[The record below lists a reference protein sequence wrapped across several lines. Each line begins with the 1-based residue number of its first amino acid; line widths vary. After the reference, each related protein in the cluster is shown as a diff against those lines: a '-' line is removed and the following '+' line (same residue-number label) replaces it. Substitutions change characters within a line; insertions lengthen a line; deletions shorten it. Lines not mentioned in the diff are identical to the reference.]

1 MLEFL
6 SPTILWGLSLL
17 SIPVILHFLKN
28 INPRIIPFSSI
39 SFFKDLQKTNLKKL
53 AILQYLLLLLRLLF
67 LLFLILAFAQ
77 PRWQTNSDINFS
89 DKNVLIALDNS
100 FSTFINSK
108 EAKTG
113 THFLDVFS
121 NLKKS
126 DNSQTIY
133 ELLTADKGKIR
144 EIQKPLVE
152 IKSALNEIH
161 FVQGDLYSLLK
172 NIKRSTSSTRET
184 IILVYS
190 DLQYYLERDSLKFS
204 QLFAKLS
211 NMSNIYFVNFELNEA
226 KENGIKSIYGLRY
239 ENKPSSAIDM
249 EIETISDDPA
259 EITFYHDQSRI
270 AQKFLREGNSH
281 KLRIEMGNKK
291 IINGTAEL
299 ESDRFEA
306 DNNYY
311 WGIDLS
317 HPAKMLFAGDSAS
330 LNLIKSVLSVDEFS
344 QNIKI
349 KSIASRELY
358 AQGGSEWDWLFLS
371 PDMWSIEFSKL
382 IKRFKNLKTKI
393 FLVPGKNQNLFIQ
406 AVKSLTGLNAE
417 VVEFHGDEQAGVKN
431 ESFSSSLSGYP
442 IRAFVQTYFKV
453 NSKALL
459 KFDNDFPLVGFSGGY
474 YYLSASPDKSN
485 GNILLHPGLPIWFL
499 NWIPGHSRVNSFY
512 PMVDA
517 GKDTTLKLP
526 NNWRKYQQI
535 SLTAPQGK
543 FVLEMGNGQVTIA
556 KKYLRKPGNY
566 TLYSGEDEF
575 RFSVNIS
582 AKEFEENFLSIDKR
596 YILENDFQATR
607 HIDLWKFALLLALL
621 FLAAETFVRYK
632 YRNLTE

>member
-28 INPRIIPFSSI
+28 INPRLIPFSSI
-39 SFFKDLQKTNLKKL
+39 SFFKDLQKKNLKKL

-77 PRWQTNSDINFS
+77 PRWQTNSDITFS
-89 DKNVLIALDNS
+89 NKNVLIVLDNS
-100 FSTFINSK
+100 FSTFLNSE

-113 THFLDVFS
+113 THFLNVFS

-144 EIQKPLVE
+144 EIQNPNVE
-152 IKSALNEIH
+152 IKAALNEIH
-161 FVQGDLYSLLK
+161 FAEGDLYSILK
-172 NIKRSTSSTRET
+172 NIKRRTSSTRET

-204 QLFAKLS
+204 QLFDKLS
-211 NMSNIYFVNFELNEA
+211 NMSNIYFVNFEVNDA
-226 KENGIKSIYGLRY
+226 KENGLKSIHGLRY
-239 ENKPSSAIDM
+239 GNKPSSTIDM
-249 EIETISDDPA
+249 EIETKSDDPT

-270 AQKFLREGNSH
+270 AQKFLSEGSSH
-281 KLRIEMGNKK
+281 KVRIEMGNKK

-306 DNNYY
+306 DNYYY

-317 HPAKMLFAGDSAS
+317 HPAKMLFAGDSTS
-330 LNLIKSVLSVDEFS
+330 LNLIKSVLSVDEFR

-371 PDMWSIEFSKL
+371 PDIWSNEFSKL
-382 IKRFKNLKTKI
+382 IKRFRNRNTKI
-393 FLVPGKNQNLFIQ
+393 FLVPGKNQNLFMQ

-417 VVEFHGDEQAGVKN
+417 VVDFHGDEQAGVTN
-431 ESFSSSLSGYP
+431 ERFSASLSGYP
-442 IRAFVQTYFKV
+442 IRAFVQTYFKI

-459 KFDNDFPLVGFSGGY
+459 KFDNGYPLVGFSKGCY
-474 YYLSASPDKSN
+474 FLTASPDKNN
-485 GNILLHPGLPIWFL
+485 GNILLHPGLPMWFL

-535 SLTAPQGK
+535 SLTAPLGN
-543 FVLEMGNGQVTIA
+543 FVMDMGNGQVTIA
-556 KKYLRKPGNY
+556 KKYLQKPGNY
-566 TLYSGEDEF
+566 ILNSGSDEF

-582 AKEFEENFLSIDKR
+582 TKEFEENFISIDKR
-596 YILENDFQATR
+596 YILDNDFQATR
-607 HIDLWKFALLLALL
+607 HIELWKYALLLALV
-621 FLAAETFVRYK
+621 FLATETVVRFRYK
-632 YRNLTE
+632 NLTE